1 MVNEI
6 YIREFIFDLEI
17 DKEDKFQE
25 YYQTLSAFVTQS
37 TDALEKSF
45 LPYQGNNLFI
55 ESLEIELEGIELQDF
70 DSLKNQLIEK
80 LKESLSQQI
89 PYQNSRSIPF
99 RPDIFQFSIPKLLEF
114 IVEFGFYPWPFNSKE
129 KLNNYLLNRIDKEI
143 NLERFLETI
152 SQSLDRFKRANRLLE
167 TRVKETI
174 FQLGLESR
182 YDLYVSQTKL
192 YDSFQK
198 SINRNENWKIQ
209 PLYFD
214 FRVFES
220 VYKYGSDATKILHR
234 ITTVFV
240 ESHQLSVLKL
250 KEELENLPELSF
262 SDIWKKVL
270 DEINTQSASKGN
282 LTQLLNYNTT
292 SVPGTNLDEKV
303 PEHLTPI
310 KQGIFKLLNYL
321 GASSKWDPELIK
333 EFIKQNLRVNKPGK
347 AEDLIVAF
355 ITFYGQKKTIHP
367 SSVLDNFILE
377 LTQKSKFEINEKK
390 GVKALFGV
398 YDNIDPRDKKI
409 KQSQKVKD
417 LSSFAETTVQQ
428 INLKGL
434 IKVLEGLKKF
444 PQWDSNL
451 ITKFI
456 LQTKASKKSLSSENF
471 IDSFL
476 KTYASESSIT
486 EIQGLE
492 QLLKNLKNLSNLGPY
507 ESAGIKK
514 ITSFF
519 IKKSDYKASKQ
530 SLERTLTILL
540 ESVSTSNTMVQIF
553 GETLTHHPRLLE
565 RLTAK
570 QFGKLLNL
578 FAKEKLSYPSILRN
592 ILGIIPVHKRK
603 KYNRLV
609 QIVLFKW
616 IRSRNRK
623 STQAEVYGFLLN
635 ILFEQD
641 RQLIPEKFQST
652 DQKTRDFLLHFIQNY
667 PNQTSTVKT
676 STKNEQEEVDH
687 FDYLLN
693 LSNAFDAEDFSLT
706 KEKKEKFIR
715 LSDIL
720 ANAQSFLNF
729 LETYKNES
737 TLLYAFTRLSLQ
749 KAEKKKF
756 ERILTELNT
765 EFLKIEKYWIDLN
778 SEHYLIDLAPPS
790 LTLILR
796 YSMFTILRHG
806 HRVKDF
812 NSASFT
818 LNFLMSIP
826 TDVRVYLD
834 KFKVIIG
841 PKNLGLREDIR
852 MGIEAFLDQNK
863 YREIPPNQKSTIFY
877 KDYYYT
883 FLSQGKIP
891 FWKDDSI
898 VDPEEIELQLDL
910 SINLKD
916 GLFLKKLM
924 LNENAIQQLIPLILK
939 KSIEDQLRLLSS
951 ISSPEGKVNLIELLK
966 FSQQKLG
973 KSSSEYQAIS
983 NALFQLKLW
992 NLRHWD
998 FIAASLKNFFED
1010 RSEIVNLIS
1019 SFEDQKNLSRRQE
1032 VSAAEIKQW
1041 TDEKILATLHFYIQN
1056 GTLIPPFIA
1065 FKESITIRLK
1075 EFLRSGSKILDPL
1088 MEEYFRLSNK
1098 SHLTHVFDWSL
1109 LIEIVF
1115 NRIGLSSIEQDRAKE
1130 ILHQLYSDPWKQ
1142 PDVVTVIEKLYQKF
1156 IFEDENKAEFLPY
1169 LLWELQK
1176 SSDAPAKILIEKEP
1190 QWTSFPDEKFPSFE
1204 LESGFEEVQKELDVL
1219 KYYVELGSA
1228 PIDIKPYESDDY
1240 LSIIAK
1246 LRKAHP
1252 LLLQK
1257 NMFRWAKESKT
1268 KLIRLVKLYQS
1279 SEKSL
1284 PLLDL
1289 IVQGLSSYLEDNL
1302 DFLKSL
1308 LPDYWANQPNEEF
1321 KKELLLEY
1329 FSIWS
1334 RTKIFVDGPVEISSS
1349 LVLHLWKPLQTT
1361 KSALLLNLSELP
1373 ENLNPTQ
1380 IALVREIE
1388 NELEQPP
1395 PRTQETIRLQTSED
1409 FVKEVESG
1417 ITINNAGLII
1427 VWPFL
1432 STLFSKLNLLENQ
1445 GFKDDFSTQKAILA
1459 TQYLVQGNQDY
1470 LETELM
1476 LNKILCGVALDYY
1489 IDTDIKLTENELGI
1503 CDMALKAVVQQ
1514 WEQLKTVAS
1523 LREFFLQREG
1533 VLQQKEM
1540 EYNLRVKEETRDILV
1555 KFISWNLSIIKTTLM
1570 ETRLVI
1576 FWKY

>member
-623 STQAEVYGFLLN
+623 STQAF
-635 ILFEQD
+635 
-641 RQLIPEKFQST
+641 
-652 DQKTRDFLLHFIQNY
+652 
-667 PNQTSTVKT
+667 
-676 STKNEQEEVDH
+676 
-687 FDYLLN
+687 
-693 LSNAFDAEDFSLT
+693 
-706 KEKKEKFIR
+706 
-715 LSDIL
+715 
-720 ANAQSFLNF
+720 
-729 LETYKNES
+729 
-737 TLLYAFTRLSLQ
+737 
-749 KAEKKKF
+749 
-756 ERILTELNT
+756 
-765 EFLKIEKYWIDLN
+765 
-778 SEHYLIDLAPPS
+778 
-790 LTLILR
+790 
-796 YSMFTILRHG
+796 
-806 HRVKDF
+806 
-812 NSASFT
+812 
-818 LNFLMSIP
+818 
-826 TDVRVYLD
+826 
-834 KFKVIIG
+834 
-841 PKNLGLREDIR
+841 
-852 MGIEAFLDQNK
+852 
-863 YREIPPNQKSTIFY
+863 
-877 KDYYYT
+877 
-883 FLSQGKIP
+883 
-891 FWKDDSI
+891 
-898 VDPEEIELQLDL
+898 
-910 SINLKD
+910 
-916 GLFLKKLM
+916 
-924 LNENAIQQLIPLILK
+924 
-939 KSIEDQLRLLSS
+939 
-951 ISSPEGKVNLIELLK
+951 
-966 FSQQKLG
+966 
-973 KSSSEYQAIS
+973 
-983 NALFQLKLW
+983 
-992 NLRHWD
+992 
-998 FIAASLKNFFED
+998 
-1010 RSEIVNLIS
+1010 
-1019 SFEDQKNLSRRQE
+1019 
-1032 VSAAEIKQW
+1032 
-1041 TDEKILATLHFYIQN
+1041 
-1056 GTLIPPFIA
+1056 
-1065 FKESITIRLK
+1065 
-1075 EFLRSGSKILDPL
+1075 
-1088 MEEYFRLSNK
+1088 
-1098 SHLTHVFDWSL
+1098 
-1109 LIEIVF
+1109 
-1115 NRIGLSSIEQDRAKE
+1115 
-1130 ILHQLYSDPWKQ
+1130 
-1142 PDVVTVIEKLYQKF
+1142 
-1156 IFEDENKAEFLPY
+1156 
-1169 LLWELQK
+1169 
-1176 SSDAPAKILIEKEP
+1176 
-1190 QWTSFPDEKFPSFE
+1190 
-1204 LESGFEEVQKELDVL
+1204 
-1219 KYYVELGSA
+1219 
-1228 PIDIKPYESDDY
+1228 
-1240 LSIIAK
+1240 
-1246 LRKAHP
+1246 
-1252 LLLQK
+1252 
-1257 NMFRWAKESKT
+1257 
-1268 KLIRLVKLYQS
+1268 
-1279 SEKSL
+1279 
-1284 PLLDL
+1284 
-1289 IVQGLSSYLEDNL
+1289 
-1302 DFLKSL
+1302 
-1308 LPDYWANQPNEEF
+1308 
-1321 KKELLLEY
+1321 
-1329 FSIWS
+1329 
-1334 RTKIFVDGPVEISSS
+1334 
-1349 LVLHLWKPLQTT
+1349 
-1361 KSALLLNLSELP
+1361 
-1373 ENLNPTQ
+1373 
-1380 IALVREIE
+1380 
-1388 NELEQPP
+1388 
-1395 PRTQETIRLQTSED
+1395 
-1409 FVKEVESG
+1409 
-1417 ITINNAGLII
+1417 
-1427 VWPFL
+1427 
-1432 STLFSKLNLLENQ
+1432 
-1445 GFKDDFSTQKAILA
+1445 
-1459 TQYLVQGNQDY
+1459 
-1470 LETELM
+1470 
-1476 LNKILCGVALDYY
+1476 C
-1489 IDTDIKLTENELGI
+1489 
-1503 CDMALKAVVQQ
+1503 
-1514 WEQLKTVAS
+1514 
-1523 LREFFLQREG
+1523 
-1533 VLQQKEM
+1533 
-1540 EYNLRVKEETRDILV
+1540 
-1555 KFISWNLSIIKTTLM
+1555 
-1570 ETRLVI
+1570 
-1576 FWKY
+1576 